1 MVTPNLHLVDDNG
14 QQLGDNLVGVVS
26 RVADSVFRRY
36 WFCDP
41 AEISDVLEE
50 SARVVDREIRGGRHL
65 ADVRGF
71 FWRTAVNRVI
81 AKLRS
86 RRREKRVGQ
95 RTIEGRADNRATAS
109 VLESAIAMR
118 EAFAWLSERERKVLL
133 MKLQDCSAKEIC
145 RVLNMS
151 SGTVD
156 NTAWRAREKLHRVL
170 TGSAP
175 PVPPVAKNPG

>member
-1 MVTPNLHLVDDNG
+1 MATPNLHLVDDNG

-50 SARVVDREIRGGRHL
+50 SARVVDREMRNGRRL

-71 FWRTAVNRVI
+71 FWRTAINRVI

-95 RTIEGRADNRATAS
+95 RTIEGRADNRVTAS
-109 VLESAIAMR
+109 TLENAIAMR
-118 EAFAWLSERERKVLL
+118 EAFAWLSEREQTVLL
-133 MKLQDCSAKEIC
+133 MKLQDYSAKEIC
-145 RVLNMS
+145 RMLNVS
-151 SGTVD
+151 SGNVD
-156 NTAWRAREKLHRVL
+156 NTAWRAREKLHKVL